1 MATSVEVR
9 GRMDGRTFVEPVLQ
23 SIKTSRGSVEAAVW
37 GEGPAVLALH
47 GAMGG
52 YDQGVLLA
60 RTGAYPEYRFI
71 ALSRPGY
78 LGTPLSMGR
87 TPQEQ
92 ADLCAEA
99 LDALQM
105 QEVAVI
111 AISGGGPTALQFAL
125 RHPDRC
131 QALVMISACSETLY
145 VPPPLRW
152 YIMKLMAHIP
162 FVTRAMRRKLEQDP
176 ESAAQRS
183 IRDDV
188 LRRRT
193 LDDPEVGPL
202 FRALQLSVMDRM
214 AQRLAGSENDIR
226 QTRAEMRYPLESITA
241 PTLIVHGTS
250 DAVVP
255 FEQAESLAGR
265 VPGAELMRIEGGE
278 HVSIFT
284 HREVIRERVSRLLSA
299 SQR

>member
-1 MATSVEVR
+1 MATSIEVR
-9 GRMDGRTFVEPVLQ
+9 VRMDGRTFIEPVPQ
-23 SIKTSRGSVEAAVW
+23 MVRTNRGNVEAAVW

-60 RTGAYPEYRFI
+60 RTVAYPEYRFI

-99 LDALQM
+99 LDALQL
-105 QEVAVI
+105 QQAAVI
-111 AISGGGPTALQFAL
+111 AISGGGPAALQFAL

-131 QALVMISACSETLY
+131 RALVMISACSETLH
-145 VPPPLRW
+145 VSLPLRW
-152 YIMKLMAHIP
+152 YAMKLMARIP
-162 FVTRAMRRKLEQDP
+162 FVTRAMRRNLEQDP
-176 ESAAQRS
+176 ESAAKRS
-183 IRDDV
+183 IRDDA
-188 LRRRT
+188 LRWRM
-193 LDDPEVGPL
+193 LEDPEVGPL

-226 QTRAEMRYPLESITA
+226 QTRAEVRYPLESIA
-241 PTLIVHGTS
+241 VPTLVVHGTS

-255 FEQAESLAGR
+255 FEQAESLACR
-265 VPGAELMRIEGGE
+265 VPGAELMGIEGGE

-284 HREVIRERVSRLLSA
+284 HREVVRERVSRFLST
-299 SQR
+299 SHK